1 MTRTRKAFTLVELL
15 IAVTIMG
22 ILASVVISAATSDG
36 TQSLEA
42 TARVLGTDLQLARSL
57 AIQHDTEWTVEFDTV
72 SHQYEL
78 VHTGSGTPPAPVN
91 PLAGAGEAAGRYVV
105 VLQRLGTTTV
115 GDNGVRL
122 SGAALK
128 TSRTRVTDVTFGPL
142 GGTGPAR
149 NEETVV
155 WLTDSNGISTR
166 YIRLTISWVTGQV
179 WIDPPGMFKSADQIF
194 E

>member
-1 MTRTRKAFTLVELL
+1 M
-15 IAVTIMG
+15 
-22 ILASVVISAATSDG
+22 
-36 TQSLEA
+36 
-42 TARVLGTDLQLARSL
+42 
-57 AIQHDTEWTVEFDTV
+57 
-72 SHQYEL
+72 
-78 VHTGSGTPPAPVN
+78 N
-91 PLAGAGEAAGRYVV
+91 PLAGAGAAAGTYVV
-105 VLQRLGTTTV
+105 DLQRLGTTTV

-149 NEETVV
+149 NEETVI

-179 WIDPPGMFKSADQIF
+179 WIDPPAMFKSADQIF